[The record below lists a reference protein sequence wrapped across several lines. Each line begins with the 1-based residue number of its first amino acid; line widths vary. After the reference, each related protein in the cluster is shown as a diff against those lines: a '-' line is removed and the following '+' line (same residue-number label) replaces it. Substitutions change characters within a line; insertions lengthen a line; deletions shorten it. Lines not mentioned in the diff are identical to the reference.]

1 MTAPT
6 NLDERHAMRLS
17 EINALKGILAEKDRE
32 ISHLRTEL
40 GQALDQIDVLNRTLA
55 HRTDALTVAVA
66 ELAAVR
72 GVAK

>member
-6 NLDERHAMRLS
+6 NTEERHA
-17 EINALKGILAEKDRE
+17 
-32 ISHLRTEL
+32 LR
-40 GQALDQIDVLNRTLA
+40 AIDVLNRTLA

-72 GVAK
+72 GGGR

>member
-1 MTAPT
+1 MTTAT
-6 NLDERHAMRLS
+6 NVDERY
-17 EINALKGILAEKDRE
+17 ALRAIELRAAKTTIRDLQDELAQVRDAYAD
-32 ISHLRTEL
+32 
-40 GQALDQIDVLNRTLA
+40 ALTTIDVLNRTLA